1 MLSHSHTEQPTGAI
15 WFQYL
20 VQGCFDVLCPKSL
33 PHSLEHCDT
42 GFLTVTGVHVM
53 DDNVFWTKLAALSGF
68 ELNAKVGMLTCSQR
82 QCKPVEVK
90 VEINCLD

>member
-1 MLSHSHTEQPTGAI
+1 MIQ
-15 WFQYL
+15 
-20 VQGCFDVLCPKSL
+20 
-33 PHSLEHCDT
+33 
-42 GFLTVTGVHVM
+42 GFLLETGVHVM

-68 ELNAKVGMLTCSQR
+68 ELNANVGMLTCSQR